1 MLTTMDMCSQLIEE
15 DIVFPE
21 SMAYRAFRL
30 EMLSHML
37 EDEYFDFK
45 NKNWK
50 KDMNKNINL
59 CEILKG
65 HEGETFYSPV
75 FGIAILKEMTN
86 NYLCLKSVDKVINLY
101 KDGRYDIHGECMLFP
116 SKDQRDWNKWLKE
129 QKSKVPKT
137 WSDYII
143 TNRDN
148 FKKGICDYCIDVT
161 GTGNN
166 GWTRRNTPIEKSA
179 LALLKIHQLIE
190 VGYGGNVTR
199 SDYIDIHKKAWGIDY
214 DFLRNNFY
222 PSTICYSL
230 VAFHTEEQAEEFLKY
245 PENVQLLKDYF
256 MI

>member
-1 MLTTMDMCSQLIEE
+1 
-15 DIVFPE
+15 
-21 SMAYRAFRL
+21 
-30 EMLSHML
+30 
-37 EDEYFDFK
+37 
-45 NKNWK
+45 
-50 KDMNKNINL
+50 MNKNINL

-137 WSDYII
+137 WSELYDREMVDSYDLGRNGEFHV
-143 TNRDN
+143 TNERFNSNEYLDN
-148 FKKGICDYCIDVT
+148 I
-161 GTGNN
+161 
-166 GWTRRNTPIEKSA
+166 TPIEKSA
-179 LALLKIHQLIE
+179 LVLLKIHQLIE
-190 VGYGGNVTR
+190 VGYGGNVITEEWKNIDR
-199 SDYIDIHKKAWGIDY
+199 YKYIISATLHVESKMHFCSKNHI
-214 DFLRNNFY
+214 
-222 PSTICYSL
+222 
-230 VAFHTEEQAEEFLKY
+230 AFHTKEQAEEFLSY